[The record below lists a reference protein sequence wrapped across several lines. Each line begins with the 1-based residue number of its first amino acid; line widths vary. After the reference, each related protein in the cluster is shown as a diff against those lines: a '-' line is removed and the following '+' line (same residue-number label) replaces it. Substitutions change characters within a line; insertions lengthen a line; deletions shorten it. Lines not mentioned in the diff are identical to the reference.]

1 MAEMKVTVEIKD
13 WPEFKA
19 GISRLKK
26 VMRRRAW
33 INGAWG
39 IVIGQNVYRRGVKKC
54 QDTGKAAP

>member
-33 INGAWG
+33 INGQRA
-39 IVIGQNVYRRGVKKC
+39 RKARKRGWT
-54 QDTGKAAP
+54 D